1 MLKKIVAEVLGTFV
15 LVFAGTTT
23 AVLTGGNVLLTA
35 LAFGLALM
43 AMIYTVGSI
52 SGGHFNPAVSLAMWI
67 RKKINLAE
75 FGIYVLSQ
83 IVGALLATLLLFVF
97 LDAKNTA
104 LGGNQVALVF
114 MQKDMGLVVGLLAEV
129 VLTFVLV
136 STIIGVTKEEEN
148 NHIAGIVIG
157 LVLTGLIVVGF
168 QITGGSLNPAR
179 SLAPA
184 LFEQGKALQQVW
196 LYILGP
202 LVGGALAALLGNFL
216 HSEVA

>member
-1 MLKKIVAEVLGTFV
+1 MLKKIVAEVLGTFF

-184 LFEQGKALQQVW
+184 LFEQGKVLQQVW

>member
-1 MLKKIVAEVLGTFV
+1 MLKKIVAEVLGTFF

-216 HSEVA
+216 HFEVA

>member
-15 LVFAGTTT
+15 LVFAGTTA
-23 AVLTGGNVLLTA
+23 AVLIGGNALLTA
-35 LAFGLALM
+35 LAFGLGLM

-52 SGGHFNPAVSLAMWI
+52 LGGHFNPAVSLAMWI
-67 RKKINLAE
+67 RKKISIAE
-75 FGIYVLSQ
+75 FGIYVLAQ
-83 IVGALLATLLLFVF
+83 IVGALLSTLLLFVF
-97 LDAKNTA
+97 LDTKTAA
-104 LGGNQVALVF
+104 LGGNQVSAVF

-129 VLTFVLV
+129 VLTFILV

-184 LFEQGKALQQVW
+184 LFEQGKVLQQVW